1 MGCLLQTTPSP
12 RPRLTRPQPLG
23 PTLFTTLN
31 PSLPAHSHSPP
42 VRRPACQML
51 LKSLHPTHR
60 QHSSSNGRTN
70 YTVRDR
76 NKNQPPHH
84 LNPMHTKKSGL
95 NVQIYRE
102 KSLKSSAT
110 RMSWPKMH
118 KSTKNL
124 GTTSKFQ
131 APERV
136 TWSKF
141 LIENPHTYS
150 PPYEL
155 SRRGARDSC
164 TPCDDDATTTAFS
177 ANINSKLPV
186 IFVLYSRCSLYFE
199 AFLNRVQV
207 CDRPPSTFV
216 KRKQWRNIN
225 IPISGGT
232 GNCSGPQS
240 WGYVVIESRN
250 LLHTNMFSEF
260 PHTSVTSFMIYD
272 PAILSWE
279 KGSRRTMGSQMGRPR
294 GQRHR

>member
-1 MGCLLQTTPSP
+1 MPAADYPLPSPSIDTSSALGSNPFHHPQSITASSFTLSPCQTSCLSDAIKESTPHPQTT
-12 RPRLTRPQPLG
+12 LIFKWTYE
-23 PTLFTTLN
+23 
-31 PSLPAHSHSPP
+31 
-42 VRRPACQML
+42 
-51 LKSLHPTHR
+51 LH
-60 QHSSSNGRTN
+60 
-70 YTVRDR
+70 RDR